1 MTNYYFDNSATTY
14 PKYPGIEETL
24 GQYLRLGGTNGERV
38 IFTPGATWSI
48 NMVIHSILKNGGRV
62 LISPMEHNAVMRPLR
77 GLEKANKISIEV
89 LTAGCDGLIDLS
101 QLDQHLQQGVDL
113 MIVNHQSNVNGVI
126 QPVEQIKKMIGTIPL
141 LVDGA
146 QSAGETSLS
155 FDESDIDY
163 YATSGH
169 KGLLGL
175 PGSGLLLVGKNT
187 NLEPLIKGGTG
198 SASESEFPPKYLP
211 DRLEVGTPNIPG
223 ILSIGGGISWK
234 RQHQQLHNDKLDK
247 VKKLLDS
254 LQQLDK
260 IQLFQAEN
268 KAHQAGT
275 FSLQFTHQSTTQTAS
290 YLLENGAIETRVGLH
305 CAPAA
310 HKHLGTLESGGTV
323 RISPG
328 LFHSDSDFTHLL
340 KFLKDCN
347 HA

>member
-1 MTNYYFDNSATTY
+1 
-14 PKYPGIEETL
+14 
-24 GQYLRLGGTNGERV
+24 
-38 IFTPGATWSI
+38 
-48 NMVIHSILKNGGRV
+48 
-62 LISPMEHNAVMRPLR
+62 
-77 GLEKANKISIEV
+77 
-89 LTAGCDGLIDLS
+89 
-101 QLDQHLQQGVDL
+101 
-113 MIVNHQSNVNGVI
+113 
-126 QPVEQIKKMIGTIPL
+126 
-141 LVDGA
+141 
-146 QSAGETSLS
+146 
-155 FDESDIDY
+155 
-163 YATSGH
+163 
-169 KGLLGL
+169 
-175 PGSGLLLVGKNT
+175 
-187 NLEPLIKGGTG
+187 
-198 SASESEFPPKYLP
+198 
-211 DRLEVGTPNIPG
+211 
-223 ILSIGGGISWK
+223 LSIGGGISWK